1 MKERSRARMNRSNK
15 NKKKSLRSQLI
26 NSKLNVFLN
35 QKVKRNEL
43 IFIDLILNFVSINN
57 IFKLNIFFCIFK
69 IIFLFI

>member
-1 MKERSRARMNRSNK
+1 MMKERSRARVNRSNK

-43 IFIDLILNFVSINN
+43 IFIDLILNFYQLIEYIQV
-57 IFKLNIFFCIFK
+57 KYGL
-69 IIFLFI
+69 LYV

>member
-1 MKERSRARMNRSNK
+1 MMKERSRARVNRSNK

-43 IFIDLILNFVSINN
+43 IFIDLILNFYQLIEYIQV
-57 IFKLNIFFCIFK
+57 KYCL
-69 IIFLFI
+69 LYV

>member
-1 MKERSRARMNRSNK
+1 MMKERSRARVNRSNK

-43 IFIDLILNFVSINN
+43 IFIDLILNFYQLIQYIQV
-57 IFKLNIFFCIFK
+57 KYCL
-69 IIFLFI
+69 LYV